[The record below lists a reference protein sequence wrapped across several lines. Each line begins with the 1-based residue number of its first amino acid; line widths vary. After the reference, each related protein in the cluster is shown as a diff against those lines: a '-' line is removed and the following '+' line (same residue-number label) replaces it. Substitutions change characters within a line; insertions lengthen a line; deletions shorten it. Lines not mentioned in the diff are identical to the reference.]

1 MLYAIITH
9 LKRVVN
15 SLKKAKIKIVFSVK
29 KKEELKDLS
38 YEELLK
44 YVENLTDNIVQE
56 KPKKNSENS
65 SIAPSTDINKKKKNQ
80 SLRKKS
86 GKKPGGQLGR
96 VGKTLHQSE
105 HPDEIITIPF
115 STEHCKKCGSL
126 LTDTLEA
133 LKEKRQVLDIDLKKI
148 GAKIKE
154 YQSFSKVCPV
164 CGYENHDNA
173 FGKDVA
179 PYISYGANIQA
190 LVSYLWVSHYL
201 SYARIVQIVSNLFNV
216 QLSQGTVDKILKRSA
231 KASQSEIEKIK
242 ARLAMSGL
250 VGIDETGCKVNGD
263 RHWNWVFQNNEDT
276 LIVANKSRGT
286 TVIKE
291 TFEEGFINACVV
303 HDNYSSYN
311 SLIAHNEQL
320 CLAHKLRDLN
330 YAIECDDTL
339 LMKDIKQL
347 LKEAMLDHKEVMGT
361 AQRILLKQQYEES
374 FDYLLKRPTIEK
386 SETDKQ
392 IKSLTK
398 SRDKIFTFLLHP
410 NIPPDNNGS
419 ERAIRNVK
427 VKLKVSGQFKT
438 FQGAQDYAVLRSVID
453 TSRKRGLNEFDS
465 LVGVIGGNDVF

>member
-1 MLYAIITH
+1 VSI
-9 LKRVVN
+9 
-15 SLKKAKIKIVFSVK
+15 SLKKTKIKIVFCIK
-29 KKEELKDLS
+29 TTDELDKLS
-38 YEELLK
+38 HEELLK
-44 YVENLTDNIVQE
+44 YIKDLQKNIIQE
-56 KPKKNSENS
+56 KPKKNSDNS

-80 SLRKKS
+80 SLREKS
-86 GKKPGGQLGR
+86 TKKPGGQPGR
-96 VGKTLHQSE
+96 VAKTLHQSDQ
-105 HPDEIITIPF
+105 PDEIIAIPF
-115 STEHCKKCGSL
+115 TIKYCKKCNNIL
-126 LTDTLEA
+126 RNTLEA

-148 GAKIKE
+148 SATIKE

-173 FGKDVA
+173 FANDVA
-179 PYISYGANIQA
+179 PYISYGVNIQA
-190 LVSYLWVSHYL
+190 LVSYLSVSHYL
-201 SYARIVQIVSNLFNV
+201 SYSRIVQILSNLFNIE
-216 QLSQGTVDKILKRSA
+216 LSEGTVDKILKRSA

-242 ARLAMSGL
+242 ARLAVSGL
-250 VGIDETGCKVNGD
+250 VGINETGCKVNGD
-263 RHWNWVFQNNEDT
+263 RHWNWVFQNSENT
-276 LIVANKSRGT
+276 LIVIDKSRAT
-286 TVIKE
+286 KVVDD
-291 TFEEGFINACVV
+291 TFEDGFVNACVV
-303 HDNYSSYN
+303 HDNYSSYS

-330 YAIECDDTL
+330 YAIECDDTI

-361 AQRILLKQQYEES
+361 AHRILLKQQYEES
-374 FDYLLKRPTIEK
+374 FNYLLERPTIKK

-438 FQGAQDYAVLRSVID
+438 FQGAEDYAALRSIID

-465 LVGVIGGNDVF
+465 LLGVIRGDSVILVE